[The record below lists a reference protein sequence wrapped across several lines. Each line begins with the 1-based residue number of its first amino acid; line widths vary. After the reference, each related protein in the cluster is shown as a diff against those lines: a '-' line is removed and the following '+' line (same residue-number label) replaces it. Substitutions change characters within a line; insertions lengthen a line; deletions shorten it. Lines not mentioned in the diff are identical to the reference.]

1 MCQVLLEKEATN
13 QTIPSLESILKDP
26 THYLKNVFV
35 DDLHEALY
43 CYIPKV
49 FFSFKQD
56 IFFLFVTF
64 IYFVLSERQMA
75 DEFDAKK
82 QLNSRFFSKF
92 IEILNRAE
100 KLIRYKIYKDTSV
113 VIQGN
118 GETE

>member
-1 MCQVLLEKEATN
+1 
-13 QTIPSLESILKDP
+13 
-26 THYLKNVFV
+26 
-35 DDLHEALY
+35 
-43 CYIPKV
+43 
-49 FFSFKQD
+49 
-56 IFFLFVTF
+56 
-64 IYFVLSERQMA
+64 MA

-118 GETE
+118 GETEW